1 MDLTDEQWKVLEPL
15 NGIDLSMFE
24 VPCPS
29 CHVHATTCRSILSKL
44 AICAAR
50 FAPHGESVPGSGIE

>member
-24 VPCPS
+24 LPCSS
-29 CHVHATTCRSILSKL
+29 CQVQATT
-44 AICAAR
+44 
-50 FAPHGESVPGSGIE
+50 